1 MPKKAHGRQAK
12 QKSRSRRPTST
23 AQTAA
28 PAVDEEYVSA
38 GAAAPVAPAAT
49 TAARPA
55 STRPAAAPRP
65 GAARRSP
72 TITVNYAYL
81 HHDLVSLGILGPAM
95 IALLI
100 IAYLI
105 FHGA

>member
-1 MPKKAHGRQAK
+1 MPKKVHGRQAK
-12 QKSRSRRPTST
+12 QKSRNRRPTG
-23 AQTAA
+23 AAHTAA
-28 PAVDEEYVSA
+28 ATEE
-38 GAAAPVAPAAT
+38 GELAPVAAAT
-49 TAARPA
+49 AVSATPTARPA
-55 STRPAAAPRP
+55 TTRPAPAPRP
-65 GAARRSP
+65 GAARRTP

-95 IALLI
+95 VVLLI

>member
-12 QKSRSRRPTST
+12 QKPRARRSTTSARAT
-23 AQTAA
+23 VTTVEEDFVRA
-28 PAVDEEYVSA
+28 PAVTAS
-38 GAAAPVAPAAT
+38 PAT
-49 TAARPA
+49 TAPRPAAARP
-55 STRPAAAPRP
+55 AAPRP

-72 TITVNYAYL
+72 TITINYAYL
-81 HHDLVSLGILGPAM
+81 HRDLVSLGILGPAM